1 MPCEPKDDIIM
12 AAGELKF
19 SESSPKAVAPRGVD
33 DGCEDVLTLW
43 EWPCPE
49 AGVFV
54 AGDLWERL
62 RAIAAEVGGRGDGNM
77 GVGVAMDAFLG
88 VEPEC
93 GLAAL
98 GVAIVVLKRVPFL
111 YPLQLESPATCY
123 HGDHTALASPNAIVH
138 SRCA

>member
-1 MPCEPKDDIIM
+1 M

-19 SESSPKAVAPRGVD
+19 RESSPKAVAARGVD
-33 DGCEDVLTLW
+33 EGCEDVLTLW
-43 EWPCPE
+43 EWPCPD

-62 RAIAAEVGGRGDGNM
+62 RAIAAEVGGRGDGSM
-77 GVGVAMDAFLG
+77 AVGVAIEAFLG

-98 GVAIVVLKRVPFL
+98 GVAIVLNLVPVLYLLGPEFPPQYRP
-111 YPLQLESPATCY
+111 PDQGC
-123 HGDHTALASPNAIVH
+123 ALSTKK
-138 SRCA
+138 